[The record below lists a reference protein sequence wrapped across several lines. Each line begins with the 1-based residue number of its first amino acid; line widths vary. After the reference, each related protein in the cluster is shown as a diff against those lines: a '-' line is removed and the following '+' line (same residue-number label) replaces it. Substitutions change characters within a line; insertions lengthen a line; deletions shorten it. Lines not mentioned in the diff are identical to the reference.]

1 MFRKTARLSKFSRQ
15 LLEELFALPSNKDTL
30 GGTAYFILEKTSN
43 ILMDYPEWNQQV
55 EDFLQQHGG
64 VRCLFITHR
73 SAVSKLVK
81 SLQKTLKCSVV
92 IQVRTGGLSASRDS
106 RNLF

>member
-43 ILMDYPEWNQQV
+43 ILMDYPE
-55 EDFLQQHGG
+55 
-64 VRCLFITHR
+64 
-73 SAVSKLVK
+73 
-81 SLQKTLKCSVV
+81 
-92 IQVRTGGLSASRDS
+92 
-106 RNLF
+106 